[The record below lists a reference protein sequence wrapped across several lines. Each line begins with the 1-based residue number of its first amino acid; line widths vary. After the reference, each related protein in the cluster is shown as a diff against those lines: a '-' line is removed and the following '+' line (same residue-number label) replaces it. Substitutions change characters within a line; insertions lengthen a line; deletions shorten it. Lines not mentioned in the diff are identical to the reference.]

1 MDIAPTLRPDTLRRL
16 HDLMLQHNHLAR
28 SFKTAASS
36 DAVHLSWKG
45 DEDMDAFE
53 VGAIV
58 AKPGFRRDIIV
69 SRLDGEMQSIST
81 SHQYYHALA
90 YPLLFP
96 TGCSGWHPKLCF
108 GDSLDRKISLKEYMR
123 FVLMHRD
130 QPSHLQRCER
140 LTLEFICDAQA
151 QVEAKELQFHS
162 LAIQQAKYRSAS
174 ANILVQRINDHL
186 AEDIGTPVILPSSFT
201 GSPKYYHRYADC
213 RIVYPPP
220 SQHID
225 CHQVVLG
232 RHGSAPTIWKT

>member
-1 MDIAPTLRPDTLRRL
+1 
-16 HDLMLQHNHLAR
+16 MLQHNHLAR

-58 AKPGFRRDIIV
+58 AKPGFTRDIIL
-69 SRLDGEMQSIST
+69 SRLDGKMQSIST

-151 QVEAKELQFHS
+151 QDEAKELQFHS

-174 ANILVQRINDHL
+174 ANILVQRINDHH

-213 RIVYPPP
+213 RIVSPAPF
-220 SQHID
+220 QHIVK